1 MRGRSLVTVA
11 VACVATL
18 AGAAAVA
25 LADSDNRDG
34 LLKDERHF
42 KAQAQ
47 ATYEGAVKGGSA
59 LNMVAVGHTDL
70 GARGFNADVWAH
82 EGYAYV
88 GQWGFAD
95 WATGNNRFCPG
106 ETIVG
111 SR

>member
-1 MRGRSLVTVA
+1 
-11 VACVATL
+11 
-18 AGAAAVA
+18 
-25 LADSDNRDG
+25 
-34 LLKDERHF
+34 
-42 KAQAQ
+42 
-47 ATYEGAVKGGSA
+47 
-59 LNMVAVGHTDL
+59 MVAVGHTDL